1 METRQSELVRV
12 LDELAK
18 DLPAPFWVAL
28 VDHDGL
34 VVACVPPEPPVHPD
48 RISAMTAA
56 SVMMGERVLNELEG
70 GALRYA
76 SLAGAQRQ
84 LLTVSLGPEH
94 FLSIGLGPE
103 IPPRATFGPLSKRV
117 PGIIKAMK
125 KRFTT
130 QAEE

>member
-1 METRQSELVRV
+1 METRESELTRV
-12 LDELAK
+12 LDNLASEL
-18 DLPAPFWVAL
+18 PRPYWVAL

-34 VVACVPPEPPVHPD
+34 VVACVPPEPPIEPD

-56 SVMMGERVLNELEG
+56 STMMGERVLAELDG
-70 GALRYA
+70 GTLRYA
-76 SLAGAQRQ
+76 SLAGAKRQ

-103 IPPRATFGPLSKRV
+103 VSPRATFGPLSKRV
-117 PGIIKAMK
+117 PEVIRAMK

-130 QAEE
+130 QEEV